1 MSETLRDLVVSLSLN
16 SDNFAR
22 NIRSVQK
29 QIQEAQSAFKLAS
42 AGVQDFE
49 KTATGLS
56 AKLDTLKRTLSLQK
70 DAVGQYERA
79 LGQASDKLQE
89 CYARQG
95 DYAQRLEEAK
105 ARQAQLKQEVA
116 SAAATYKQY
125 RSALGDADSATIAAK
140 SNLDLVKEEYRQQ
153 TAEVKK
159 LTGQQVSLQKSTQN
173 AADAF
178 TSAQTKLNNARA
190 AVKQTQADIESCNK
204 ALKTAQSE
212 WTAMGKALDSFGKKA
227 SSTGKALTGAGKSLS
242 KTVTTPVLAMG
253 TAAIKASLDFESS
266 FTSVRKTVDATEAE
280 FDALASAT
288 KTMSTQVA
296 ASTTEIN
303 ETMAI
308 AGQLGIQN
316 DYLVDF
322 TRTMIDLGNSTN
334 IVAEDAASTL
344 AKFANITSM
353 DQAQFGNLG
362 ATLVDLG
369 NNFATTEA
377 DIMNMSLRLAA
388 AGDQVGLSEA
398 QILGFAAALSS
409 VGVRAEMGGSAFSK
423 ALINME
429 VAAATG
435 GQALED
441 FARVSGMTA
450 EQFKT
455 LWDSDPAAAFQA
467 FIVGLAQMDEEGIS
481 AIATLQEIGVAEIR
495 LRDTLLR
502 AVNANELFSKAQEM
516 ANIAWDENTALTE
529 EANKRYAT
537 TESRLTNLKNTA
549 VLFAQQIGDDLNPTI
564 QELIDGANDLLA
576 GFLEMDEAQRQQIV
590 KMAAYAA
597 AAGPVLL
604 VLGKAT
610 KGVGTLSTGI
620 GKFATAVGKAGGGW
634 KGFFSTL
641 SRSPTVWLAIAAATV
656 TATVAFADYISGAKQ
671 AREALEAMNETAED
685 WKNTA
690 AETFYG
696 SSEGLSFFGM
706 SDSDFSRQAQSA
718 QDWLD
723 GLLKVWTD
731 GEKETDEIV
740 ASWTGS
746 FKALTASTREELSN
760 LKATADESGYSGV
773 SEQLAKDIETLDGLD
788 AEIEALLKRRQN
800 GYFSE
805 DDRIRLQELIDT
817 REAIE
822 IKYNLTPA
830 DTDGFEGIAQKVEA
844 EVARAQARGQSGAD
858 VSVYENAVKAAA
870 EGMAAV
876 NAELDAQY
884 DKEYAVIQLI
894 EDSAERQSALDAL
907 NARYNENRLA
917 AAREYAQTLAGVVMP
932 VWESDDIQQANQ
944 QVDTLLTK
952 LREYSMAGEGE
963 KPAILQD
970 LADLSAEMDEGALTE
985 YLGLLTQIQSLLDS
999 GMSESEIQA
1008 MFPDIDVSGLMD
1020 QFAGIAD
1027 YIDLIKTDLPG
1038 LYSMFNES
1046 LPEEVLKIATDL
1058 DMTGAQARWNEFA
1071 SNPGAITTEAII
1083 TGYETAE
1090 TAAQQQV
1097 LVTGFI
1103 DKYTEI
1109 PEGASTA
1116 ELTPEGVIAY
1126 VSAYAEATNGADVSG
1141 LTPENVTAMVAAYE
1155 ELASGV
1161 DVTALKPD
1169 EITAYISNYM
1179 EENGVDTSGLSP
1191 DGLTAFVLA
1200 YQEVTGGALTTALT
1214 PDGITAMVA
1223 RYMEAEG
1230 IDLSTLTPDQV
1241 EAVVSAYAE
1250 ATGCDKSQ
1258 LLTSFTAYITA
1269 YQEAEGVSVPQP
1281 HTRVVITGY
1290 DYLAYN
1296 ELNQNPD
1303 LELEVPVRLGEL
1315 DEGEFEEKLS
1325 AGQVKYWKDGVEIP
1339 VDMVPENAITPDTV
1353 ATLDADGT
1361 LHVLIT
1367 PEVTGTQEAVDS
1379 IRPLV
1384 DEVDQLGVTTAGLA
1398 IGLLPTTTMDQVNGI
1413 LDRLESY
1420 NRTKDLGGWDKFWAG
1435 FGGETTDLSQIES
1448 VLKLNFDAESV
1459 AQLSAYVGELV
1470 AAIQQGGE
1478 ISEEDLANLQAIS
1491 EMLNG
1496 LDTYGIGSHVKE
1508 GVAQGMTEA
1517 GWATDAETV
1526 AANLETALNTALGIQ
1541 SPSTRMV
1548 PTGSNVAAGVGE
1560 GMGQYSFIGEAFLLA
1575 ARLSS
1580 AVSSAMPAS
1589 LLRPAGLNAMRGL
1602 TAGINAG
1609 RSGVITAMRSAAR
1622 AAVNAAKAELKINS
1636 PSKVFEDEVGVMT
1649 MRGWGRGVLKESKEQ
1664 AKVIRN
1670 AARYL
1675 TGEAKAGSIMTTSN
1689 DNRRTYNQQSTISFA
1704 GSNFYIRDEQD
1715 AYALAV
1721 EIASLTRRQQRGR
1734 GLRMA

>member
-1 MSETLRDLVVSLSLN
+1 MSEVLRDLVVSLSLDG
-16 SDNFAR
+16 DNFSR
-22 NIRSVQK
+22 NLTSINK
-29 QIQEAQSAFKLAS
+29 QIQEAESEFKRAAS
-42 AGVQDFE
+42 GVDNFE
-49 KTATGLS
+49 KSVKGTQAQLS
-56 AKLDTLKRTLSLQK
+56 SLQQKLSLQQK
-70 DAVGQYERA
+70 AVTQYQRA
-79 LGQASDKLQE
+79 LETANKKLE
-89 CYARQG
+89 NAYTRQG
-95 DYAQRLEEAK
+95 KLSDALDQAKQKNAALES
-105 ARQAQLKQEVA
+105 QV
-116 SAAATYKQY
+116 AAATRQY
-125 RSALGDADSATIAAK
+125 EQYARTLGESDSATIAARA
-140 SNLDLVKEEYRQQ
+140 NLDALSEEYAQSS
-153 TAEVKK
+153 ADVKK
-159 LTGQQVSLQKSTQN
+159 LEGQLAANAKTLQN
-173 AADAF
+173 NADAV
-178 TSAQTKLNNARA
+178 TKARTNLNNAQGALRQTEAQIKSATERLARMESAWTKAGDSLA
-190 AVKQTQADIESCNK
+190 A
-204 ALKTAQSE
+204 
-212 WTAMGKALDSFGKKA
+212 FGKKCA
-227 SSTGKALTGAGKSLS
+227 SVSDAMNRTGKGLTAAL
-242 KTVTTPVLAMG
+242 TTPVLALG
-253 TAAIKASLDFESS
+253 AAAVKSSMDFESA

-280 FDALASAT
+280 YSALSDSV
-288 KTMSTQVA
+288 KRMSTEVA
-296 ASTTEIN
+296 TSASNIAEV
-303 ETMAI
+303 MAN

-322 TRTMIDLGNSTN
+322 TRTMIDLGNSTD
-334 IVAEDAASTL
+334 IASDEAAT
-344 AKFANITSM
+344 AIAQFANVTKM
-353 DQAQFGNLG
+353 AQGDFGRFG
-362 ATLVDLG
+362 AALVDLG
-369 NNFATTEA
+369 NNFATTESA
-377 DIMNMSLRLAA
+377 IMNMATRLGA
-388 AGDQVGLSEA
+388 AGAQVGLTQA
-398 QILGFAAALSS
+398 QILGFATALSS
-409 VGVRAEMGGSAFSK
+409 VGLEAEAGGTAFSK
-423 ALINME
+423 AMIQMQ
-429 VAAATG
+429 VAVETG
-435 GQALED
+435 SDALKD
-441 FARVSGMTA
+441 FANVAGVTTD
-450 EQFKT
+450 EFKAM
-455 LWDSDPAAAFQA
+455 WNADPAGAIEA
-467 FIVGLAQMDEEGIS
+467 FIVGLSRMDEQGVS
-481 AIATLQEIGVAEIR
+481 AIVTLQEMGLTEVR
-495 LRDTLLR
+495 LRDTLMR
-502 AVNANELFSKAQEM
+502 ATNATELFSRAQET
-516 ANIAWDENTALTE
+516 AATAWEENTALAN

-549 VLFAQQIGDDLNPTI
+549 LLTAQQIGDDLNPTI
-564 QELIDGANDLLA
+564 QNLIDGATDLLNK
-576 GFLEMDEAQRQQIV
+576 FMELDEGQRQQIV
-590 KMAAYAA
+590 RMAAYAA

-604 VLGKAT
+604 MLGKIA

-641 SRSPTVWLAIAAATV
+641 SKSPAMWLAVAAAVV
-656 TATVAFADYISGAKQ
+656 TATAALVDYVSGAKQ
-671 AREALEAMNETAED
+671 AREALESMNETAQQ
-685 WKNTA
+685 WKDTA

-696 SSEGLSFFGM
+696 TSEGLSFFGM
-706 SDSDFSRQAQSA
+706 SEGDFSRQTQSA

-740 ASWTGS
+740 STWTDS

-760 LKATADESGYSGV
+760 LKATADESGYTGV
-773 SEQLAKDIETLDGLD
+773 SEQLAKDIETLDSLD
-788 AEIEALLKRRQN
+788 SEIESLLKKRQN

-805 DDRIRLQELIDT
+805 SDQIRLQELIDT

-884 DKEYAVIQLI
+884 DKEYAVVQLI
-894 EDSAERQSALDAL
+894 EDSAERQSALEAL
-907 NARYNENRLA
+907 NQRYNENRLA

-932 VWESDDIQQANQ
+932 VWEQEDIQQANQ

-985 YLGLLTQIQSLLDS
+985 YLGLLTQIQSLLDG
-999 GMSESEIQA
+999 GMSEEEVQA

-1083 TGYETAE
+1083 TGYETA
-1090 TAAQQQV
+1090 AQQQV

-1141 LTPENVTAMVAAYE
+1141 LTPEDVTAMVAAYE

-1191 DGLTAFVLA
+1191 DALTAFVLA

-1230 IDLSTLTPDQV
+1230 IDLSSLTPDQV
-1241 EAVVSAYAE
+1241 EAVVTAYAE

-1281 HTRVVITGY
+1281 KTRVVITGY

-1296 ELNQNPD
+1296 QLEQNTD

-1315 DEGEFEEKLS
+1315 DDGELEQKIS
-1325 AGQVKYWKDGVEIP
+1325 AGQVKYWQNGVEIP

-1361 LHVLIT
+1361 LHVLVT
-1367 PEVTGTQEAVDS
+1367 PEITGTKEAVDA
-1379 IRPLV
+1379 IRPVV
-1384 DEVDQLGVTTAGLA
+1384 DEIDQLGVTTAGTA
-1398 IGLLPTTTMDQVNGI
+1398 IGLLPTTTMDLIDSAIGRLQSYQET
-1413 LDRLESY
+1413 LDY
-1420 NRTKDLGGWDKFWAG
+1420 NWWDKFWASVR
-1435 FGGETTDLSQIES
+1435 GESTDLG
-1448 VLKLNFDAESV
+1448 VLDSSMKMDFNPETLAG
-1459 AQLSAYVGELV
+1459 LSAYISELV
-1470 AAIQQGGE
+1470 AAIQQGQQL
-1478 ISEEDLANLQAIS
+1478 SEEDLTNLQNIVTF
-1491 EMLNG
+1491 LNG
-1496 LDTYGIGSHVKE
+1496 LDVTGTGAHIKE

-1517 GWATDAETV
+1517 GWTADAETV
-1526 AANLETALNTALGIQ
+1526 AANLEAALNSALGIQ
-1541 SPSTRMV
+1541 SPSTRMK
-1548 PTGSNVAAGVGE
+1548 PTGSNVAAGVGT
-1560 GMGQYSFIGEAFLLA
+1560 GMGEYDFTGESSSLA
-1575 ARLSS
+1575 GRLSS
-1580 AVSSAMPAS
+1580 AVSAAMPAS

-1609 RSGVITAMRSAAR
+1609 RSGVISAMRSAAR
-1622 AAVNAAKAELKINS
+1622 AAVNAAKAELKIKS

-1649 MRGWGRGVLKESKEQ
+1649 MKGLGQGVLKESKEQ
-1664 AKVIRN
+1664 AKIIRN

-1675 TGEAKAGSIMTTSN
+1675 TGEATAGSIMTTSN

-1704 GSNFYIRDEQD
+1704 GSNFYIHDEKN

>member
-16 SDNFAR
+16 SDNFTR

-29 QIQEAQSAFKLAS
+29 QIQEAQSSFKLAS
-42 AGVQDFE
+42 AGVADFE
-49 KTATGLS
+49 KTAAGLS
-56 AKLDTLKRTLSLQK
+56 TKLDTLKRTLSLQK

-89 CYARQG
+89 CYTRQG

-105 ARQAQLKQEVA
+105 NRQAQLKQEVA
-116 SAAATYKQY
+116 SAAAAYKQY
-125 RSALGDADSATIAAK
+125 RAALGETDSAAIAARG
-140 SNLDLVKEEYRQQ
+140 NLDLVKEEYRQQ
-153 TAEVKK
+153 TAEVRK
-159 LTGQQVSLQKSTQN
+159 LSAQQTALQKSTQN

-178 TSAQTKLNNARA
+178 TTAQIKLNNARA
-190 AVKQTQADIESCNK
+190 AVKQTQADIESCNR
-204 ALKTAQSE
+204 ALKTAQSQ
-212 WTAMGKALDSFGKKA
+212 WTAMGKTLEDFGKKA
-227 SSTGKALTGAGKSLS
+227 SATGKALTGAGKTLTT
-242 KTVTTPVLAMG
+242 TVTTPIVAMG

-280 FDALASAT
+280 FSALASAS
-288 KTMSTQVA
+288 KSMSTQIA

-303 ETMAI
+303 EVMAT
-308 AGQLGIQN
+308 AGQLGIAN

-322 TRTMIDLGNSTN
+322 TRTMIDLGNSTD
-334 IVAEDAASTL
+334 IVANDAASTL
-344 AKFANITSM
+344 AKFANITTM
-353 DQAQFGNLG
+353 DQSQFGNLG

-369 NNFATTEA
+369 NNFATVES

-388 AGDQVGLSEA
+388 AGHQVGLTEP

-429 VAAATG
+429 VAAETG

-450 EQFKT
+450 EGFKA

-467 FIVGLAQMDEEGIS
+467 FIVGLAQMDEAGVS
-481 AIATLQEIGVAEIR
+481 AIATLQEIGIAEIR

-502 AVNANELFSKAQEM
+502 SVNANELFAEAQ
-516 ANIAWDENTALTE
+516 ATAVNAWEENTALTE

-564 QELIDGANDLLA
+564 QELIDGANELLE
-576 GFLEMDEAQRQQIV
+576 GFLAMDEAQRQQIV
-590 KMAAYAA
+590 RMAAYAA

-610 KGVGTLSTGI
+610 KGIGTLSTGI
-620 GKFATAVGKAGGGW
+620 GKFATAVGKAGGGMS
-634 KGFFSTL
+634 GFL
-641 SRSPTVWLAIAAATV
+641 SVLSKSPAVWLAIAAATV

-671 AREALEAMNETAED
+671 AREALAAMNETAQQ
-685 WKNTA
+685 WKDTA

-696 SSEGLSFFGM
+696 TSEGLSFFGM
-706 SDSDFSRQAQSA
+706 SEGDFSRQTQSA

-740 ASWTGS
+740 SSWTDS

-760 LKATADESGYSGV
+760 LKATADESGYTGV
-773 SEQLAKDIETLDGLD
+773 SEQLARDIETLDSLD
-788 AEIEALLKRRQN
+788 AEIEALLKKRQN

-805 DDRIRLQELIDT
+805 DDQIRLQELIDT

-858 VSVYENAVKAAA
+858 VSVYENAVKAAS

-884 DKEYAVIQLI
+884 DKEYAVVQLI
-894 EDSAERQSALDAL
+894 EDSAERQIALEAL
-907 NARYNENRLA
+907 NQRYNENRLA

-932 VWESDDIQQANQ
+932 VWEQDDIQQANQ

-963 KPAILQD
+963 KPEILQD
-970 LADLSAEMDEGALTE
+970 LADLSSEMDEGALTE
-985 YLGLLTQIQSLLDS
+985 YLGLLTQIQSLMDS
-999 GMSESEIQA
+999 GMSEEEVQS
-1008 MFPDIDVSGLMD
+1008 MFPEIDVSGLMD
-1020 QFAGIAD
+1020 QFAGVAD

-1071 SNPGAITTEAII
+1071 ANPGAITTEAII
-1083 TGYETAE
+1083 TGYTEAE
-1090 TAAQQQV
+1090 AAAAQQPQIEA
-1097 LVTGFI
+1097 FI
-1103 DKYTEI
+1103 TKYTVTDETD
-1109 PEGASTA
+1109 ATA
-1116 ELTPEGVIAY
+1116 LSPQGIIAY

-1155 ELASGV
+1155 ELASGA
-1161 DVTALKPD
+1161 DVTALKPS

-1179 EENGVDTSGLSP
+1179 EANGVDTSGLTP

-1214 PDGITAMVA
+1214 PDDITAMVA

-1230 IDLSTLTPDQV
+1230 VDLSALSPDQV

-1250 ATGCDKSQ
+1250 AAGCDKSQ

-1269 YQEAEGVSVPQP
+1269 YQEAEGVTVPKP
-1281 HTRVVITGY
+1281 KTRVVITGY
-1290 DYLAYN
+1290 DYLAFN
-1296 ELNQNPD
+1296 QLNQNPD

-1315 DEGEFEEKLS
+1315 DAGEFEEKLS
-1325 AGQVKYWKDGVEIP
+1325 SGQVKYWQDGVEVP

-1353 ATLDADGT
+1353 ASLDADGT

-1367 PEVTGTQEAVDS
+1367 PEVTGTQEAVDA
-1379 IRPLV
+1379 IRPVV
-1384 DEVDQLGVTTAGLA
+1384 DEVDQLGVTTAGKA
-1398 IGLLPTTTMDQVNGI
+1398 IGLLPTTTMDLIDSAIGRLQSYQET
-1413 LDRLESY
+1413 LDY
-1420 NRTKDLGGWDKFWAG
+1420 GWWDKFWASVR
-1435 FGGETTDLSQIES
+1435 GESTDQG
-1448 VLKLNFDAESV
+1448 VLDTSMKMDFSPETMAG
-1459 AQLSAYVGELV
+1459 LSAYISELV
-1470 AAIQQGGE
+1470 AAIQQGQQL
-1478 ISEEDLANLQAIS
+1478 SEEDLSNLQNIVTF
-1491 EMLNG
+1491 LNG
-1496 LDTYGIGSHVKE
+1496 LDVTQTGQHVKE

-1517 GWATDAETV
+1517 GWSSDAETV
-1526 AANLETALNTALGIQ
+1526 AANLQAALNAALGIQ
-1541 SPSTRMV
+1541 SPSTRMK
-1548 PTGSNVAAGVGE
+1548 PTGSNVAAGVGA
-1560 GMGQYSFIGEAFLLA
+1560 GMGEHDFTGEASSLA
-1575 ARLSS
+1575 GRLSS
-1580 AVSSAMPAS
+1580 AVSAAMPAS
-1589 LLRPAGLNAMRGL
+1589 LLRPAGLNAMLGL

-1609 RSGVITAMRSAAR
+1609 RSGVISAMRSAAR
-1622 AAVNAAKAELKINS
+1622 AAVNAAKSELQIHS

-1649 MRGWGRGVLKESKEQ
+1649 MRGWGRGVLKESKAQ
-1664 AKVIRN
+1664 AKIIRN

-1675 TGEAKAGSIMTTSN
+1675 TGEAKAGSITTTSN
-1689 DNRRTYNQQSTISFA
+1689 DNRRTYNQQSTISFE
-1704 GSNFYIRDEQD
+1704 GSNFYINDRQD

-1721 EIASLTRRQQRGR
+1721 EIASLTRRQQRGK

>member
-1 MSETLRDLVVSLSLN
+1 MNALRK
-16 SDNFAR
+16 
-22 NIRSVQK
+22 I
-29 QIQEAQSAFKLAS
+29 
-42 AGVQDFE
+42 
-49 KTATGLS
+49 
-56 AKLDTLKRTLSLQK
+56 
-70 DAVGQYERA
+70 
-79 LGQASDKLQE
+79 
-89 CYARQG
+89 
-95 DYAQRLEEAK
+95 
-105 ARQAQLKQEVA
+105 
-116 SAAATYKQY
+116 
-125 RSALGDADSATIAAK
+125 
-140 SNLDLVKEEYRQQ
+140 
-153 TAEVKK
+153 
-159 LTGQQVSLQKSTQN
+159 
-173 AADAF
+173 
-178 TSAQTKLNNARA
+178 
-190 AVKQTQADIESCNK
+190 
-204 ALKTAQSE
+204 
-212 WTAMGKALDSFGKKA
+212 
-227 SSTGKALTGAGKSLS
+227 
-242 KTVTTPVLAMG
+242 
-253 TAAIKASLDFESS
+253 
-266 FTSVRKTVDATEAE
+266 
-280 FDALASAT
+280 
-288 KTMSTQVA
+288 
-296 ASTTEIN
+296 
-303 ETMAI
+303 
-308 AGQLGIQN
+308 
-316 DYLVDF
+316 
-322 TRTMIDLGNSTN
+322 
-334 IVAEDAASTL
+334 
-344 AKFANITSM
+344 
-353 DQAQFGNLG
+353 
-362 ATLVDLG
+362 
-369 NNFATTEA
+369 
-377 DIMNMSLRLAA
+377 
-388 AGDQVGLSEA
+388 
-398 QILGFAAALSS
+398 
-409 VGVRAEMGGSAFSK
+409 
-423 ALINME
+423 
-429 VAAATG
+429 
-435 GQALED
+435 ALE
-441 FARVSGMTA
+441 R
-450 EQFKT
+450 
-455 LWDSDPAAAFQA
+455 
-467 FIVGLAQMDEEGIS
+467 DE
-481 AIATLQEIGVAEIR
+481 LP
-495 LRDTLLR
+495 LRKVCD
-502 AVNANELFSKAQEM
+502 AP
-516 ANIAWDENTALTE
+516 
-529 EANKRYAT
+529 KR
-537 TESRLTNLKNTA
+537 R
-549 VLFAQQIGDDLNPTI
+549 
-564 QELIDGANDLLA
+564 
-576 GFLEMDEAQRQQIV
+576 
-590 KMAAYAA
+590 
-597 AAGPVLL
+597 
-604 VLGKAT
+604 
-610 KGVGTLSTGI
+610 
-620 GKFATAVGKAGGGW
+620 
-634 KGFFSTL
+634 
-641 SRSPTVWLAIAAATV
+641 
-656 TATVAFADYISGAKQ
+656 ISGAKQ
-671 AREALEAMNETAED
+671 AREALAAMQQTAED

-696 SSEGLSFFGM
+696 TSEGLSFFGM
-706 SDSDFSRQAQSA
+706 SEGDFSRQTQSA

-740 ASWTGS
+740 SSWTDS

-760 LKATADESGYSGV
+760 LKATADESGYTGV
-773 SEQLAKDIETLDGLD
+773 SEQLARDIETLDSLD
-788 AEIEALLKRRQN
+788 AEIEALLKKRQN

-805 DDRIRLQELIDT
+805 DDQIRLQELIDT

-884 DKEYAVIQLI
+884 DKEYAVVQLI
-894 EDSAERQSALDAL
+894 EDSTERQNALDAL

-932 VWESDDIQQANQ
+932 VWEQDDIQQANQ

-963 KPAILQD
+963 KPAILED
-970 LADLSAEMDEGALTE
+970 LADLSSEMDEGALTE
-985 YLGLLTQIQSLLDS
+985 YLGLLTQIQSLMDS
-999 GMSESEIQA
+999 GMSEEEVQS
-1008 MFPDIDVSGLMD
+1008 MFPEIDVSGLMD
-1020 QFAGIAD
+1020 QFAGVAD

-1071 SNPGAITTEAII
+1071 ANPGAITTEAII
-1083 TGYETAE
+1083 TGYANSEDSE
-1090 TAAQQQV
+1090 AQQPKIEA
-1097 LVTGFI
+1097 FI
-1103 DKYTEI
+1103 TKYTVTDETDATALS
-1109 PEGASTA
+1109 PEGI
-1116 ELTPEGVIAY
+1116 IAY
-1126 VSAYAEATNGADVSG
+1126 VTAYAEATNGADVSG

-1155 ELASGV
+1155 ELASGA
-1161 DVTALKPD
+1161 DVSALKPD

-1179 EENGVDTSGLSP
+1179 EANGVDTSGLTP

-1230 IDLSTLTPDQV
+1230 IDLSALSPDQV
-1241 EAVVSAYAE
+1241 EAVVTAYAE

-1269 YQEAEGVSVPQP
+1269 YQEAEGVAIPQP
-1281 HTRVVITGY
+1281 RTRVVITGY

-1325 AGQVKYWKDGVEIP
+1325 AGQVKYWQDGVEVP

-1361 LHVLIT
+1361 MHVLIT
-1367 PEVTGTQEAVDS
+1367 PEITGTQEAVDA

-1398 IGLLPTTTMDQVNGI
+1398 IGLLPATTMDQVNGI

-1496 LDTYGIGSHVKE
+1496 LDTYGIGAHVKE

-1541 SPSTRMV
+1541 SPSTRMK

-1580 AVSSAMPAS
+1580 AVSAAMPAS

-1609 RSGVITAMRSAAR
+1609 RSGVISAMRSAAR
-1622 AAVNAAKAELKINS
+1622 AAVNAAKSELKIKS
-1636 PSKVFEDEVGVMT
+1636 PSRVFEEEVGVMA
-1649 MRGWGRGVLKESKEQ
+1649 MKGLGQGVLKESKEQ
-1664 AKVIRN
+1664 AKIIRN

-1689 DNRRTYNQQSTISFA
+1689 DNRRTYNQQSSISFA
-1704 GSNFYIRDEQD
+1704 GSNFYINDRQD

>member
-16 SDNFAR
+16 SDNFTR

-29 QIQEAQSAFKLAS
+29 QIQEAQSSFKLAS
-42 AGVQDFE
+42 AGVADFE
-49 KTATGLS
+49 KTAAGLS
-56 AKLDTLKRTLSLQK
+56 TKLDTLKRTLSLQK

-89 CYARQG
+89 CYTRQG

-105 ARQAQLKQEVA
+105 NRQAQLRQEVA
-116 SAAATYKQY
+116 SAAAAYKQY
-125 RSALGDADSATIAAK
+125 RAALGETDSATIAAK
-140 SNLDLVKEEYRQQ
+140 GNLDLVKEEYRQQ

-190 AVKQTQADIESCNK
+190 AVKQTQADIESCNR

-212 WTAMGKALDSFGKKA
+212 WTAMGKVLDSFGKKA

-242 KTVTTPVLAMG
+242 KTVTTPIVAMG

-266 FTSVRKTVDATEAE
+266 FTSVRKTVDATETE
-280 FDALASAT
+280 FTALASAS
-288 KTMSTQVA
+288 KSMSTQIA

-303 ETMAI
+303 EVMAT
-308 AGQLGIQN
+308 AGQLGIAN

-322 TRTMIDLGNSTN
+322 TRTMIDLGNSTDIAAN
-334 IVAEDAASTL
+334 DAASTL
-344 AKFANITSM
+344 AKFANITTM
-353 DQAQFGNLG
+353 DQSQFGNLG

-369 NNFATTEA
+369 NNFATVES

-388 AGDQVGLSEA
+388 AGHQVGLTEP

-423 ALINME
+423 ALISME
-429 VAAATG
+429 VAAETG

-450 EQFKT
+450 EGFKA

-467 FIVGLAQMDEEGIS
+467 FIVGLAQMDEAGVS
-481 AIATLQEIGVAEIR
+481 AIATLQEIGIAEIR

-502 AVNANELFSKAQEM
+502 SVNANELFAEAQ
-516 ANIAWDENTALTE
+516 ATAVNAWEENTALTE

-537 TESRLTNLKNTA
+537 TQSRLTNLKNTA

-564 QELIDGANDLLA
+564 QELIDGANELLE
-576 GFLEMDEAQRQQIV
+576 GFLAMDETQRQQIV
-590 KMAAYAA
+590 RMAAYAA

-610 KGVGTLSTGI
+610 KGIGTLSTGI
-620 GKFATAVGKAGGGW
+620 GKFATAVGKAGGGMS
-634 KGFFSTL
+634 GFL
-641 SRSPTVWLAIAAATV
+641 SVLSKSPAVWLAIAAATV

-671 AREALEAMNETAED
+671 AREALAAMQQTAED

-696 SSEGLSFFGM
+696 TSEGLSFFGM
-706 SDSDFSRQAQSA
+706 SESDFSRQAQSA

-731 GEKETDEIV
+731 GEEETDEIV
-740 ASWTGS
+740 ASWTES

-773 SEQLAKDIETLDGLD
+773 SEQLAKDIETLDSLD
-788 AEIEALLKRRQN
+788 SEIESLLKKRQN

-805 DDRIRLQELIDT
+805 SDRIRLQELIDT

-870 EGMAAV
+870 EGMATV

-884 DKEYAVIQLI
+884 DKEYAVVQLI
-894 EDSAERQSALDAL
+894 EDSAERQIALEAL
-907 NARYNENRLA
+907 NQRYNENRLA

-932 VWESDDIQQANQ
+932 VWEQDDIQQANQ

-970 LADLSAEMDEGALTE
+970 LADLSSEMDEGALTE
-985 YLGLLTQIQSLLDS
+985 YLGLLTQIQSLMDS
-999 GMSESEIQA
+999 GMSEEEVQS
-1008 MFPDIDVSGLMD
+1008 MFPEIDVSGLMD
-1020 QFAGIAD
+1020 QFAGVAD

-1058 DMTGAQARWNEFA
+1058 DMTGAQARWNAFA
-1071 SNPGAITTEAII
+1071 ANPGAITTEAII
-1083 TGYETAE
+1083 TGYTEAE
-1090 TAAQQQV
+1090 AAAAQQPKIEA
-1097 LVTGFI
+1097 FI
-1103 DKYTEI
+1103 TKYTVTDETD
-1109 PEGASTA
+1109 ATA
-1116 ELTPEGVIAY
+1116 LSPQGIIAY

-1155 ELASGV
+1155 ELASGA
-1161 DVTALKPD
+1161 DVIALKPSG
-1169 EITAYISNYM
+1169 ITAYISNYM
-1179 EENGVDTSGLSP
+1179 ETNGVDTSGLTP

-1214 PDGITAMVA
+1214 PDDITAMVA

-1230 IDLSTLTPDQV
+1230 VDLSALSPDQV

-1250 ATGCDKSQ
+1250 AAGCDKSQ

-1269 YQEAEGVSVPQP
+1269 YQEAEGVTVPQP
-1281 HTRVVITGY
+1281 KTRVVITGY

-1296 ELNQNPD
+1296 QLSQNPD

-1315 DEGEFEEKLS
+1315 DEGELEQKIN
-1325 AGQVKYWKDGVEIP
+1325 AGQVKYWQDGVEVP

-1353 ATLDADGT
+1353 ASLDADGT

-1367 PEVTGTQEAVDS
+1367 PEVTGTQEAVDA
-1379 IRPLV
+1379 IRPVV
-1384 DEVDQLGVTTAGLA
+1384 DEVDQLGVTTAGKA
-1398 IGLLPTTTMDQVNGI
+1398 IGLLPTTTMDLIDSAIGRLQSYQET
-1413 LDRLESY
+1413 LDY
-1420 NRTKDLGGWDKFWAG
+1420 GWWDKFWASVR
-1435 FGGETTDLSQIES
+1435 GESTDQG
-1448 VLKLNFDAESV
+1448 VLDTSMKLDFSPETV
-1459 AQLSAYVGELV
+1459 AGLSAYISELV
-1470 AAIQQGGE
+1470 AAIQQGQQL
-1478 ISEEDLANLQAIS
+1478 SEEDLTNLQNIVTF
-1491 EMLNG
+1491 LNG
-1496 LDTYGIGSHVKE
+1496 LEMTDTGQHVKE

-1517 GWATDAETV
+1517 GWSSDAETV
-1526 AANLETALNTALGIQ
+1526 AANLQAALNAALGIQ
-1541 SPSTRMV
+1541 SPSTRMK
-1548 PTGSNVAAGVGE
+1548 PTGSNVAAGVGA
-1560 GMGQYSFIGEAFLLA
+1560 GMGEHDFTGEASSLA
-1575 ARLSS
+1575 GRLSS
-1580 AVSSAMPAS
+1580 AVLAAMPAS
-1589 LLRPAGLNAMRGL
+1589 LLRPAGLNAMLGL

-1609 RSGVITAMRSAAR
+1609 RSGVISAMRSAAR
-1622 AAVNAAKAELKINS
+1622 AAVNAAKSELQIHS

-1649 MRGWGRGVLKESKEQ
+1649 MRGWGRGVLKESKAQ
-1664 AKVIRN
+1664 AKIIRN
-1670 AARYL
+1670 AVRYL
-1675 TGEAKAGSIMTTSN
+1675 TGEAKAGSITTTSN
-1689 DNRRTYNQQSTISFA
+1689 DNRRTYNQQSTISFE
-1704 GSNFYIRDEQD
+1704 GSNFYINDRQD

-1721 EIASLTRRQQRGR
+1721 EIASLTRRQQRGK